1 MPIAGL
7 LQINSIQL
15 MLIIEYQLEINL
27 LFRASISN

>member
-7 LQINSIQL
+7 LQINSTQL
-15 MLIIEYQLEINL
+15 ILIIESQLEINL